1 MSKNIATNLFNDKI
15 SIYVTECLSTNDIL
29 INLLKRNK
37 VVEGDSIETDFQY
50 QGKGQRNNTW
60 ISEKESNI
68 LLSFLL
74 SPNLKVENQFI
85 IHVLVSISLI
95 KLLNKLNID
104 ARIKWPNDIYVGDKK
119 IAGILIENFIFKK
132 KVQNSVVGIGL
143 NLNQRNFKGFRATS
157 VYLETNIKYEK
168 KEVVDILKNLISF
181 EYNRI
186 NKSLIKK
193 IIQYKKLL
201 YGFNEIKKFKIDS
214 KIVKARIIDI
224 SVNGDLILNI
234 NKKYKK
240 FSYGSLS
247 LLEE

>member
-1 MSKNIATNLFNDKI
+1 M
-15 SIYVTECLSTNDIL
+15 
-29 INLLKRNK
+29 
-37 VVEGDSIETDFQY
+37 
-50 QGKGQRNNTW
+50 
-60 ISEKESNI
+60 
-68 LLSFLL
+68 
-74 SPNLKVENQFI
+74 
-85 IHVLVSISLI
+85 
-95 KLLNKLNID
+95 
-104 ARIKWPNDIYVGDKK
+104 
-119 IAGILIENFIFKK
+119 
-132 KVQNSVVGIGL
+132 
-143 NLNQRNFKGFRATS
+143 
-157 VYLETNIKYEK
+157 
-168 KEVVDILKNLISF
+168 KNLISF

-201 YGFNEIKKFKIDS
+201 YGFNEIMKFKIDS